1 MPSTNLN
8 NRIREQVV
16 GFIAIGLLV
25 ASSIVILPYVYRG
38 IGLGATASIVVV
50 FILAVTSVLL
60 SDTNIPLTTVRLRE
74 RYGEIEVLLAL
85 NVGGAII
92 PLIISTHIII
102 ALSINYPLVILLVL
116 IGVFM
121 VTAISYRVS
130 RVVNGIGVMVPVIVP
145 ALTAAS
151 TALILVEMAG
161 YPILIAGP
169 VSYVSGT
176 IGTILGVDV
185 LRIRDV
191 VENAKNKYIVSIGGM
206 GSLDTIYLVG
216 LLSATATIVLSLVT
230 SATSP

>member
-1 MPSTNLN
+1 MSSTNLN

-50 FILAVTSVLL
+50 FILAVTSILL

-74 RYGEIEVLLAL
+74 RYGEVEVLLAL

-92 PLIISTHIII
+92 PLIISIHIII
-102 ALSINYPLVILLVL
+102 ALSINYPLIILLILVG
-116 IGVFM
+116 IFM

-130 RVVNGIGVMVPVIVP
+130 RVVNGIGVIVPVIVP

-161 YPILIAGP
+161 YPISTAGP

-185 LRIRDV
+185 LKIRDV

-206 GSLDTIYLVG
+206 GSFDTIYLVG